1 MRNEHELKRWA
12 LLITY
17 AALMAAML
25 IKLDAVAAVLKQ
37 LLLLLMPLFVGGA
50 LAFVL
55 KGPFQLIHAWLVKNL
70 QGRLKSAASL
80 LALLLVYSALFGSLA
95 LIVSVLVPQLTE
107 SLRLLKQNAE
117 AFAPTLIAWTQRVQN
132 NLSGLN
138 IDFSSYYD
146 ALEKLPQWLGEL
158 VVGAMPQLFLVTN
171 SVMRS
176 MVNIGLG
183 LVFSVYLLLYRKTL
197 AQQTERLIK
206 ALAPVSVY
214 SALMDTGRII
224 NRTFTRFLVGQLTE
238 ALILGSLCFVGMVLL
253 RFEYALLISVL
264 IGLTSLVPIVGA
276 FVGLVP
282 SAFILLM
289 ISPRQAL
296 GFLVFIIV
304 LQQVEGNLIYPRVVG
319 SSIGLPPLWILLA
332 ITVGGGMF
340 GILGMLLAVPLTS
353 VIYQLAGTCIAQR
366 LMQKESGHE
375 KTVS

>member
-1 MRNEHELKRWA
+1 MRNEHALKRWI

-17 AALMAAML
+17 AALMGALL
-25 IKLDAVAAVLKQ
+25 IKLDETAAVFQQ
-37 LLLLLMPLFVGGA
+37 LLLLLLPVFIGGA

-55 KGPFQLIHAWLVKNL
+55 KGPYCFAYEWLTKNL
-70 QGRLKSAASL
+70 KGRWKRLASPFAVL
-80 LALLLVYSALFGSLA
+80 CVYSVLFGALA
-95 LIVSVLVPQLTE
+95 LIVSVLVPQLAE

-117 AFAPTLIAWTQRVQN
+117 AFAPTLTIWAQRIQN
-132 NLSGLN
+132 DLSGLH

-146 ALEKLPQWLGEL
+146 ALEKLPQWLGQFL
-158 VVGAMPQLFLVTN
+158 VGAVPQLFSVTN

-176 MVNIGLG
+176 IVNLGLG
-183 LVFSVYLLLYRKTL
+183 LVFSVYLLLYHKTL
-197 AQQTERLIK
+197 AQQAERLLK
-206 ALAPVSVY
+206 ALTPAPVY

-224 NRTFTRFLVGQLTE
+224 NHTFSRFVVGQLTE
-238 ALILGSLCFVGMVLL
+238 ALILGSLCFVGMLLL

-282 SAFILLM
+282 AVFILLM

-296 GFLVFIIV
+296 GFLVFLIV

-319 SSIGLPPLWILLA
+319 GSIGLPPLWILLA

-340 GILGMLLAVPLTS
+340 GILGMLLAVPITS
-353 VIYQLAGTCIAQR
+353 VIYQLVGAYIARR
-366 LMQKESGHE
+366 LAQKQPDHGQ
-375 KTVS
+375 TL